1 MADADYSDFLTR
13 TGASDA
19 KPDYAAF
26 LARTGA
32 AEAPEKPVDAHYS
45 AGAGNEYGITD
56 DPQQFNSLKGPEI
69 GQPAANVGN
78 AAIQAYKDTPPIFT
92 PQMQAMM
99 DQGSVGRYITNPLVH
114 ALGAIPAGFNALAA
128 AGGQAIT
135 EGAQAAG
142 QPALGRDINMLAQV
156 APVVHFAAGSPMP
169 GARLPAG
176 PAMAD
181 APRFVGERTGEITP
195 ADTVAAPL
203 AQEFRDNPMAPGV
216 ANRLAAPADTIPTM
230 TIRPSEPATQSV
242 SAAAS
247 REGSAPGVI
256 DMSPAQVQ
264 AYRSTAEGQKLLEP
278 QQPGQADRTAYV
290 PGVSASNAEIEQTVN
305 AARDAKTAN
314 IAHPEVS
321 QAAKEQ
327 AAANNEK
334 RQQFVESTIKSPVDV
349 MNAKDARAAQ
359 AETDLAATWKNK
371 TAADAQPVI
380 DAANEIKASPDGRR
394 PVVRNAIDAVTNE
407 LYGTDDKLIT
417 DPEQLYGVRKHIDDL
432 LSKEA
437 GATDPKSIRAASN
450 LQQLK
455 VALDGVIEPAAPG
468 FQQYLKNFADASRP
482 IDEMEVLQGHHSK
495 LYDTQGRMQLSRV
508 QGMMR
513 NIVDSRMAPGINP
526 YKSISD
532 ETMQRLWALRDD
544 LRRSASAQ
552 ELARTPGSDTSQTMF
567 DLAKQGLAA
576 GGNLVA
582 HGVAHAIAPIAGPI
596 VLNAVKGGIANR
608 RAATAQ
614 RAGVAKGLN
623 NLNPNRLISPQD

>member
-1 MADADYSDFLTR
+1 MADADYSDFLSR
-13 TGASDA
+13 TGASDG

-32 AEAPEKPVDAHYS
+32 VEAVPKTPQPTDSNYVYAPGDYPGAETSTFNQTAREPQAPASLSAMPKTAADLRAMLAETPGWTSGGVLPIRVKNDASGNADPSLGVRPDLGPLRGIGTGLLDLLEGPNTGTVTPEARNLLVLGAMGGRLAPSVARGTEAAIRDTAELGAPVNRLY
-45 AGAGNEYGITD
+45 
-56 DPQQFNSLKGPEI
+56 DPVLPR
-69 GQPAANVGN
+69 PAAQGN
-78 AAIQAYKDTPPIFT
+78 LLADFPRSTDLPP
-92 PQMQAMM
+92 
-99 DQGSVGRYITNPLVH
+99 
-114 ALGAIPAGFNALAA
+114 
-128 AGGQAIT
+128 
-135 EGAQAAG
+135 E
-142 QPALGRDINMLAQV
+142 
-156 APVVHFAAGSPMP
+156 
-169 GARLPAG
+169 
-176 PAMAD
+176 
-181 APRFVGERTGEITP
+181 
-195 ADTVAAPL
+195 
-203 AQEFRDNPMAPGV
+203 
-216 ANRLAAPADTIPTM
+216 NRLAAPPPPPVPAG
-230 TIRPSEPATQSV
+230 EPVTQSV
-242 SAAAS
+242 GAAAS

-327 AAANNEK
+327 AATNNEK
-334 RQQFVESTIKSPVDV
+334 RQQFVESTIRSPVDV

-394 PVVRNAIDAVTNE
+394 PVVRNAIDAVTKE
-407 LYGTDDKLIT
+407 LYGADDKLIT

-482 IDEMEVLQGHHSK
+482 IDEMEVLQGHQNK

-576 GGNLVA
+576 GGNFAA
-582 HGVAHAIAPIAGPI
+582 HSIAHAVAPVAGPI
-596 VLNAVKGGIANR
+596 IYNAVKSGIANR
-608 RAATAQ
+608 RAAGAQ
-614 RAGVAKGLN
+614 QRGLAQGLN
-623 NLNPNRLISPQD
+623 NLNPNRLIAPQD